1 MLDNAYS
8 EGLIDTEVVGISFEP
23 TTEVSVTNGELTFG
37 GVDSSKYTGDIA
49 YVPVTTDYVGIT
61 QTVTYGSA
69 GTSVLSSSS
78 GITDTGTTLLY
89 LATGGQLCHFRRQQY
104 SCTRSCRCV
113 RHLHVSDRGN
123 RRLFDRLAQD
133 LTGRLR

>member
-1 MLDNAYS
+1 MDLTEGTTSSGDEVPTVLDNAYS

-37 GVDSSKYTGDIA
+37 GIDSSKYTGDIA

-89 LATGGQLCHFRRQQY
+89 LATGGQLCHFRR
-104 SCTRSCRCV
+104 
-113 RHLHVSDRGN
+113 
-123 RRLFDRLAQD
+123 
-133 LTGRLR
+133 